1 METTDKY
8 SCQVLAD
15 LLVAHGVEHV
25 VLSPGSRDLPLML
38 AVHRTPRLKST
49 VVVDERVAAFV
60 ALGMASVSG
69 KPTAVVCTSG
79 TALLNYA
86 PAVAEAYYRHIPMVV
101 ISADRPYHWIDQDDS
116 QTIRQ
121 HGALEHIVK
130 RSCDIPDARE
140 SGLDRWYAGRMIND
154 ALIEMQRGCPGPV
167 HINIQ
172 LTEPLNGL
180 AEKDGGQA
188 ARFIHYGAV
197 QPMMMPDC
205 LNEYA
210 EKILHS
216 PKVMIVAGFM
226 SPELALEVTR
236 SLQVIEQLPNVVI
249 LTESISNLKLSGA
262 VQCIDMAV
270 SGIPDSGKADFAP
283 DLLITVGGALV
294 SRFVKQFLRTNTPAE
309 HWHIGHTRVLVDCM
323 QAMTMHVDMSPDA
336 FFSSLSAL
344 LEPEAVMHKGYAT
357 MWHDIYAAGLNWR
370 DNFLSR
376 CGWCDLEAFSLILPH
391 IPEKCN
397 LQLSNGTPI
406 RYAQLMADMTHVNS
420 VDCNRGVSG
429 IDGSTSTAVGASM
442 IYDGPTLLITGDM
455 SAQYDVGALALKQIP
470 DRFRMIVINNG
481 GGGIFRFIG
490 STSAVEERE
499 QFFGEAVVNLP
510 LQQLAE
516 AYGFAYFVAD
526 DAAQL
531 RRMLPLFFASAGKSI
546 LEIRNL
552 PQDQSAYHLRELL
565 HMNK

>member
-38 AVHRTPRLKST
+38 AVHRNPRLQST

-79 TALLNYA
+79 TAILDYA
-86 PAVAEAYYRHIPMVV
+86 PAVAEAYYKHIPMAV

-121 HGALEHIVK
+121 FGVLEHIVK

-172 LTEPLNGL
+172 LTEPLNGQT
-180 AEKDGGQA
+180 EKDA
-188 ARFIHYGAV
+188 ASASRFIRYGAV
-197 QPMMMPDC
+197 QSMMMPGC
-205 LNEYA
+205 INEYA
-210 EKILHS
+210 EKVRHT

-226 SPELALEVTR
+226 SSKLASEVTSCLR
-236 SLQVIEQLPNVVI
+236 VLERLPNVVI

-270 SGIPDSGKADFAP
+270 SGIPESGKSDYAP

-294 SRFVKQFLRTNTPAE
+294 SRFVKQFLRANAPTE

-323 QAMTMHVDMSPDA
+323 QAMTMHVDMSPDV
-336 FFSSLSAL
+336 FFSSLAGVL
-344 LEPEAVMHKGYAT
+344 KPEDASHKGYAS
-357 MWHDIYAAGLNWR
+357 MWRDIYAARLKWR
-370 DNFLSR
+370 DDFLSR
-376 CGWCDLEAFSLILPH
+376 CGWCDLEAFSQILPN
-391 IPEKCN
+391 IPGEYN

-442 IYDGPTLLITGDM
+442 LYDGPTLLITGDM
-455 SAQYDVGALALKQIP
+455 SAQYDVGALSLKQVP
-470 DRFRMIVINNG
+470 GRFRMIVINNG

-490 STSAVEERE
+490 ATSAVDERE
-499 QFFGEAVVNLP
+499 QFFGEEVVNLP
-510 LQQLAE
+510 VQQLAE
-516 AYGFAYFVAD
+516 AYGFAYFTAG
-526 DAAQL
+526 DASQL
-531 RRMLPLFFASAGKSI
+531 RRVLPLFFASDGKSI

-552 PQDQSAYHLRELL
+552 PQDQSAFQLRELL